1 MHVFAP
7 PVRNANRDLHHEK
20 HRRIVR
26 ALRAALRNTRTS
38 NSVMNV
44 IKHIANLLQLP
55 RSTRGTLPAACAFD
69 ARSYDRPEAGSLTI
83 D

>member
-26 ALRAALRNTRTS
+26 ALRAALRNFERIF
-38 NSVMNV
+38 SVMNA
-44 IKHIANLLQLP
+44 IKHIANMLQLP
-55 RSTRGTLPAACAFD
+55 RSTRGAWLAACAFD